1 MKTTKIIKTA
11 KSSDAKEF
19 LTILDK
25 KKVFYEVLDQDN
37 ICNPNEGYLNL
48 VVEGMPEGESILF
61 FDGQYQ

>member
-37 ICNPNEGYLNL
+37 IFNPNEGYLNL
-48 VVEGMPEGESILF
+48 IVDGMPEGESILF
-61 FDGQYQ
+61 VDGQYE

>member
-1 MKTTKIIKTA
+1 MEAQKIIKTA

-37 ICNPNEGYLNL
+37 IFNPNEGYLNL
-48 VVEGMPEGESILF
+48 IVDGMPEGESILF
-61 FDGQYQ
+61 VDGQYE